1 MAMHLSRRHFLA
13 AFPLLALPLGIRT
26 SYALDTS
33 KLENAAKAARAGIAE
48 GRVGA
53 AVRDLSIGRTWSVE
67 GSTRFPMQSVYKL
80 PIAVAVLRRVDLG
93 ELSLNERII
102 LSASDLSVQWSPIA
116 REFRP
121 PTQSFSIRELIQ
133 HAVATSDNTASDV
146 LLELAGGP
154 GAVTRLLQS
163 FEINGVSVDRSEK
176 TLQPEA
182 LGLPAHSTWPKSATV
197 DDMLAKLSG
206 AARRR
211 ALENYLS
218 DTRDTASP
226 LAMVELLGLL
236 AENRLLSPEMTA
248 VILGVMETAA
258 TGANR
263 LKAGLPPGAKLANK
277 TGTARD
283 VLGIGP
289 ATNDVGIISLKGGQ
303 RLAIAVFISG
313 SSASV
318 EFREAAIA
326 SFAAAAC
333 ADFL

>member
-1 MAMHLSRRHFLA
+1 MHLNRRCFLA
-13 AFPLLALPLGIRT
+13 ALSLATLPLGART
-26 SYALDTS
+26 SNALDES
-33 KLENAAKAARAGIAE
+33 KLETAARAARAGIAE
-48 GRVGA
+48 GRIGG
-53 AVRDLSIGRTWSVE
+53 AVRDLSTGRTWSVN
-67 GSTRFPMQSVYKL
+67 GSARFPMQSVYKL

-93 ELSLNERII
+93 ELSLDKRIT
-102 LSASDLSVQWSPIA
+102 LSSSDLSVQWSPIA
-116 REFRP
+116 RDFRP

-154 GAVTRLLQS
+154 GAVTRFLRG
-163 FEINGVSVDRSEK
+163 FKIHGISVDRSER

-182 LGLPAHSTWPKSATV
+182 LGLPAHSTWPKGATV
-197 DDMLAKLSG
+197 DDMIAGLSD
-206 AARRR
+206 ATQRR
-211 ALENYLS
+211 ALKTCLL

-226 LAMVELLGLL
+226 LAMVEFLGLL
-236 AENRLLSPEMTA
+236 AGDRLLSPEITA
-248 VILGVMETAA
+248 VILGVMESAA

-263 LKAGLPPGAKLANK
+263 LKAGLPPGARLANK

-289 ATNDVGIISLKGGQ
+289 ATNDVRIIKLKGGR
-303 RLAIAVFISG
+303 RLAVAVFISG
-313 SSASV
+313 SSASA

-326 SFAAAAC
+326 SFASAAC